1 MLLAPFDPALS
12 QEATSLDFR
21 DTAFFQVPPGSTKAP
36 QLPTPAEVLAKAGS
50 LAKNAVYEELHLF
63 VKFGGYHSVRREEAQ
78 AMQAIRRTFCTSE
91 IHVPEIYGW
100 RAEGGL
106 FFIYMEWILGV
117 RLRNI
122 FKTLTTEE
130 LRIITAQIA
139 RSVDA
144 LRALDQDPW
153 YPHTEPY
160 TGMLLFCWDSS

>member
-1 MLLAPFDPALS
+1 
-12 QEATSLDFR
+12 
-21 DTAFFQVPPGSTKAP
+21 
-36 QLPTPAEVLAKAGS
+36 
-50 LAKNAVYEELHLF
+50 
-63 VKFGGYHSVRREEAQ
+63 
-78 AMQAIRRTFCTSE
+78 
-91 IHVPEIYGW
+91 
-100 RAEGGL
+100 
-106 FFIYMEWILGV
+106 MEWILGV